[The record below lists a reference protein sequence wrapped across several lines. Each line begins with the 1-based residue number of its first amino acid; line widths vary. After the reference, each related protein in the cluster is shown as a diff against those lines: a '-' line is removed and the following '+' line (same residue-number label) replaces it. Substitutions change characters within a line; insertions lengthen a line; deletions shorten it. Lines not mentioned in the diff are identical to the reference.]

1 MHLYFNKIS
10 FIYKIVIN
18 NRISF
23 SLSRIHIKITV
34 KKEQNVNSFALN
46 FIYSTPTINEYTG
59 C

>member
-34 KKEQNVNSFALN
+34 KKKNKTLIRGSILKLE
-46 FIYSTPTINEYTG
+46 G
-59 C
+59 K